1 MAEVLPWLLPVLGIV
16 SSVGSTVA
24 SSVKSSQAKT
34 TAKHESQRQRAAWEQ
49 MSKPDPA
56 ALAAAGTQN
65 RGQLAQARLGSYKN
79 LASNLAARGF
89 GSGSGLA
96 TQGAQNIE
104 RGYLQNLGQQATELT
119 KFGLTPQF
127 DPPGGAFGPT
137 GQTSVTG
144 AIAGKGENLMDTAL
158 GWTMMKSLYGTP
170 NTGTTGVTN
179 FYDYSA
185 GQPSG
190 W

>member
-1 MAEVLPWLLPVLGIV
+1 MADQLAWIIPLIV
-16 SSVGSTVA
+16 SVA
-24 SSVKSSQAKT
+24 STTTSAVKSSQAKT

-65 RGQLAQARLGSYKN
+65 RGQLAQARLGSYQN

-127 DPPGGAFGPT
+127 APPGGAFGPT

-170 NTGTTGVTN
+170 STGKVN
-179 FYDYSA
+179 VYDY
-185 GQPSG
+185 GPSRYYSETEG
-190 W
+190 GSW